1 MLNNKYYIKYLEDE
15 GILDQ
20 KTISLPSPVLLE
32 ILEKKQDRTEEEEIH
47 YQRLLKD
54 CPRVRIAC
62 KAEPD
67 STKGIADWD
76 ALERDLLSLNP
87 DRRFSA
93 VVSYP
98 PREGQISSC
107 IDGRTPCIT
116 PIFRSEFYTK
126 DYKIKRSKK

>member
-32 ILEKKQDRTEEEEIH
+32 ILEKKQDRTEEEEAH
-47 YQRLLKD
+47 YQQLLKD

-67 STKGIADWD
+67 SIEGVADWA
-76 ALERDLLSLNP
+76 ALERDLLSLNS
-87 DRRFSA
+87 DRRFSTM
-93 VVSYP
+93 VSSP

-107 IDGRTPCIT
+107 IDGRTSCIT